1 VNACEYTKFNPGSFF
16 VSSGAPELNDSNNRP
31 SYDRL
36 HRRLTGGQNLS
47 FIFHQ
52 DGFEL
57 ARQIE
62 KGLVKKG
69 HRISIPVEFKVAG
82 NWRNKLT
89 KALITSDALIA
100 VLTHSALE
108 SRYVLGEIG
117 AGRAMEYSKQMLLIP
132 VLSEHMPIPEFL
144 SDVFCFRLSPGGV
157 TKLVNKLDEA
167 IQDNM
172 RLTPRVFISHR
183 HKDWAI
189 AKALIE
195 LLKSAFVIDS
205 GDVRCTS
212 VQGYMLTPGERT
224 SEELRSNLAGA
235 ELVIGLLSPGATESN
250 YVLAELG
257 AAWGQD
263 VTTFPL
269 LARGAEYSDVPS
281 PLNERHCVSLESQQN
296 CLDLIEYIAMKTT
309 LRRREVKTLGKLVQ
323 VAKGLAVAAA
333 KPDVS
338 HAEKVK

>member
-1 VNACEYTKFNPGSFF
+1 MAKIF
-16 VSSGAPELNDSNNRP
+16 L
-31 SYDRL
+31 SYA
-36 HRRLTGGQNLS
+36 
-47 FIFHQ
+47 IK
-52 DGFEL
+52 DGFDL
-57 ARQIE
+57 ARQIAE
-62 KGLVKKG
+62 GLVKKG

-89 KALITSDALIA
+89 KGLITSDALIA
-100 VLTHSALE
+100 VLTRSAFE

-132 VLSEHMPIPEFL
+132 VLPEPLPIPEFL
-144 SDVFCFRLSPGGV
+144 SDVFCFRLSKAGIG
-157 TKLVNKLDEA
+157 KLVNELDQA
-167 IQDNM
+167 IRDNM

-183 HKDWAI
+183 HKDHEI

-205 GDVRCTS
+205 ADIRCTS

-235 ELVIGLLSPGATESN
+235 ELVMGLLSPGTAESN

-269 LARGAEYSDVPS
+269 LARGATYADVPS
-281 PLNERHCVSLESQQN
+281 PLNERHCVSLELQEN
-296 CLDLIEYIAMKTT
+296 CMDLIESVAVKTT
-309 LRRREVKTLGKLVQ
+309 LRRREGKTGGKLAQ
-323 VAKGLAVAAA
+323 AARALAAAA

-338 HAEKVK
+338 RAAKGK